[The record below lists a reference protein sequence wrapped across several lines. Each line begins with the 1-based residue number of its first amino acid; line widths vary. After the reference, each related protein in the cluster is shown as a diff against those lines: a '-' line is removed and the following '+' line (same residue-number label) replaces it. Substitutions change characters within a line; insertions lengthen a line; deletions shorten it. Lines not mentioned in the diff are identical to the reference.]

1 MKYFYPLLENTLS
14 KEDLEAG
21 IKVIKSEQLT
31 MSKQT
36 VEFEKQFAKKMGA
49 KFALMVNSGSSAN
62 LLATFAAGNPLRKNR
77 FKVGDEALIPAVCW
91 PTSLWPL
98 VHSRW

>member
-31 MSKQT
+31 MSKKT
-36 VEFEKQFAKKMGA
+36 TEFEKQFAKKMGA
-49 KFALMVNSGSSAN
+49 KFALMVNSGAN
-62 LLATFAAGNPLRKNR
+62 GLPHERLSVFFLSFLLFLQNQKIGRQKR
-77 FKVGDEALIPAVCW
+77 FF
-91 PTSLWPL
+91 
-98 VHSRW
+98 